1 MMKKQQKLRL
11 ADRWTLGIGALFLY
25 AFLSGGFFLYS
36 AITSS
41 RGVVT
46 TRPYEE
52 SLQYEAKLHKYR
64 VTKESGIRI
73 EALTGEKELSFRILS
88 GEQTPL
94 NLNTFR
100 YQAFYLPDSS
110 NDQSGTLRK
119 RDDGLYAANPPLNRP
134 GTWLIEIEDS
144 TTTPQLYWKKQVLF
158 R

>member
-1 MMKKQQKLRL
+1 MKKQLRLRL

-52 SLQYEAKLHKYR
+52 SLHYEAKLQKYR

-73 EALTGEKELSFRILS
+73 EALTGEKELSFRILTR
-88 GEQTPL
+88 EQMPL
-94 NLNTFR
+94 NLDSLR
-100 YQAFYLPDSS
+100 YQALFLPDSS
-110 NDQSGTLRK
+110 KDQSGTLIK
-119 RDDGLYAANPPLNRP
+119 RDDGAYAANPPINRY
-134 GTWLIEIEDS
+134 GTWLIEIDDS
-144 TTTPQLYWKKQVLF
+144 TTTPQLYWRKQVLF